1 MRSLIF
7 FFFLRFCDPKCESEV
22 FGTLYLEY
30 DISKLVEGLCLKVLI
45 DVFRDL
51 CLECEGSEISE
62 GLWYKF

>member
-1 MRSLIF
+1 M
-7 FFFLRFCDPKCESEV
+7 